1 MTAVCVRSVTMIA
14 KKQGSII
21 PVLEVMRL
29 ILQSVLLFAVTVKKL
44 EMNVRMVTLTILMV
58 AQVHVN
64 LKKDGNQ
71 TVMVVSNLS
80 AETGYEE
87 DMRSV
92 TMRIQCLETA
102 VTVNVILSVVT
113 DIKRKKKNVMVGLA
127 VLTIVESYDV
137 GMEELM
143 EKRSVMMEM
152 MLTMIIVTIVASLT
166 VEMDLETC
174 LKIVTMVTQTTMTNA
189 QTTVSTDLQS
199 AVTVKEKS
207 TSFVMTQLEIAMAVN
222 LTVQAL

>member
-1 MTAVCVRSVTMIA
+1 M
-14 KKQGSII
+14 KG
-21 PVLEVMRL
+21 
-29 ILQSVLLFAVTVKKL
+29 
-44 EMNVRMVTLTILMV
+44 
-58 AQVHVN
+58 
-64 LKKDGNQ
+64 
-71 TVMVVSNLS
+71 VSSLY

-152 MLTMIIVTIVASLT
+152 MLIMIIVTIVASLT

>member
-1 MTAVCVRSVTMIA
+1 MTAVYVRSVTMIA

-29 ILQSVLLFAVTVKKL
+29 TLQSVLPFVEMVKKL
-44 EMNVRMVTLTILMV
+44 EMNARMATLTILMV
-58 AQVHVN
+58 AQALVN

-92 TMRIQCLETA
+92 TMKIQCPEMA

-152 MLTMIIVTIVASLT
+152 MLIMIIVTIVASLT